1 MLGLAY
7 LSFTVCS
14 FGASYGPL
22 AFGEKAS
29 MVASSLSYSL
39 YGLVNLIVALYPT
52 YTRLHWYLMV
62 PLSVLSGVSSSVIW
76 ISQASYLTALSGH
89 YAQLQHLVS
98 PGSALGLF
106 NGIFFAGYNAS
117 QIAGNLISF
126 AVLGALQWPTTALFA
141 VYMVLSLLGSFL
153 LTLLPKVVA
162 ATQDT
167 TNDVT
172 TQVETSKLLK
182 PDYSFAPSKSFN
194 ALWLV
199 ACDRRMVLLGPVMIF
214 HGLQQGFV
222 TGEFTAHVIRE
233 SLGSASIGIVM
244 AVYGVVNVMSAFA
257 FGKIADR
264 FGPMGPLLFG
274 LAVVFVAYCT
284 WLVHPIARCDGQWM
298 VVVAT
303 AILLSLADSSST
315 AMLNVILGQEFP
327 ANSVHAFSV
336 FRVYHA
342 GSTSASF
349 LTFRFLS
356 LQGRLATMMAVV
368 VVASATFV
376 LFCLRYRTPA
386 KQLAHGRV

>member
-126 AVLGALQWPTTALFA
+126 AVLGALQWYCTPTTALFA

-182 PDYSFAPSKSFN
+182 ADYYFAPSKSLN

-257 FGKIADR
+257 FGKIAD
-264 FGPMGPLLFG
+264 
-274 LAVVFVAYCT
+274 
-284 WLVHPIARCDGQWM
+284 
-298 VVVAT
+298 
-303 AILLSLADSSST
+303 
-315 AMLNVILGQEFP
+315 
-327 ANSVHAFSV
+327 
-336 FRVYHA
+336 
-342 GSTSASF
+342 
-349 LTFRFLS
+349 
-356 LQGRLATMMAVV
+356 
-368 VVASATFV
+368 
-376 LFCLRYRTPA
+376 
-386 KQLAHGRV
+386 